1 MQKYNICVSLD
12 FNLSIEK
19 VYFNLHNPD
28 SITIMIKELK
38 LINKPCIYVFHL
50 NDSKNC
56 YVGSTI
62 EPHVRFKNH
71 LSGIDSNKYLQNALN
86 KYGKDNFTLYI
97 LKWVEIPLNSTKA
110 DTASIAVSAEQ
121 YYIDLLQPSFN
132 FSKKAGWSRF
142 GVSHTLE
149 SKEKMSRINI
159 LYLFKNIYIYV
170 FDPVKV
176 KI

>member
-1 MQKYNICVSLD
+1 MQKYNICISLD

-19 VYFNLHNPD
+19 MYFNLHNPEF
-28 SITIMIKELK
+28 ITTMIKELK

-71 LSGIDSNKYLQNALN
+71 LSGVDSNKYLQNAFK

-97 LKWVEIPLNSTKA
+97 LKWVEIPLNSTKE
-110 DTASIAVSAEQ
+110 DVTNIVISAEQ
-121 YYIDLLQPSFN
+121 YYIDLLQP
-132 FSKKAGWSRF
+132 
-142 GVSHTLE
+142 T
-149 SKEKMSRINI
+149 
-159 LYLFKNIYIYV
+159 FKNFLV
-170 FDPVKV
+170 NKKFSWLV
-176 KI
+176 